1 MRNLLPI
8 YHITGRQGQNS
19 AKPTDQAKLR
29 RVAER
34 EGRRGRRRKHREREK
49 KGSQPDTHHEGQSTD
64 DEETEV
70 DAIKF
75 RAETSKQRIIS
86 ISKNN
91 YYSFLFHL
99 LQCIL
104 EVFVES
110 QN

>member
-1 MRNLLPI
+1 M
-8 YHITGRQGQNS
+8 
-19 AKPTDQAKLR
+19 
-29 RVAER
+29 AER

-49 KGSQPDTHHEGQSTD
+49 KASQPDMHHEGQSTD

-75 RAETSKQRIIS
+75 RAETSKRRIIS

-104 EVFVES
+104 EVFVQS
-110 QN
+110 KN